1 MTNSTTYNN
10 DWLETQTVIGF
21 VQHELKTYVFVEC
34 EVHGDEAPLMIL
46 DVERKAL
53 YNSNYMDVP
62 DQIDFA
68 IDMAVGDALGN
79 KGKCC

>member
-10 DWLETQTVIGF
+10 DWLATQTISGF
-21 VQHELKTYVFVEC
+21 VQLELKTYVFVQR
-34 EVHGDEAPLMIL
+34 EVHSDNESLQIL

-53 YNSNYMDVP
+53 YNSNYKVVP

-68 IDMAVGDALGN
+68 IDMSVGDALGRR
-79 KGKCC
+79 CS